1 MKKRTLSIWIIALIA
16 MDQITKLIINQ
27 YYFHKDIDILGGLV
41 YFRPIINTSYSW
53 YNSLLDLGVGYYFHI
68 ISNVLIIILMLAA
81 INYIYYYNNNST
93 LTDIITILYLSGGIC
108 SLIDKIFY
116 GGSLDFI
123 YLKSLFT
130 FDIKDCYVS
139 GGMIVSFYAIY
150 KYRKELDSFKLKN
163 IIVHYK
169 KRLKK

>member
-1 MKKRTLSIWIIALIA
+1 MKKRTISFWIITLIA
-16 MDQITKLIINQ
+16 MDQIIKLIIKQ
-27 YYFHKDIDILGGLV
+27 YYFQKDINILGGLV
-41 YFRPIINTSYSW
+41 YFRPVINTSYSW
-53 YNSLLDLGVGYYFHI
+53 FNSLFDLGVGYYSHI
-68 ISNVLIIILMLAA
+68 IFNILTIILMLVA

-93 LTDIITILYLSGGIC
+93 LTDIITILFISGAIC

-123 YLKSLFT
+123 YLRSLFT

-139 GGMIVSFYAIY
+139 GGLVISFYTIY
-150 KYRKELDSFKLKN
+150 KYRDQIDNFKIKN

-169 KRLKK
+169 KRL